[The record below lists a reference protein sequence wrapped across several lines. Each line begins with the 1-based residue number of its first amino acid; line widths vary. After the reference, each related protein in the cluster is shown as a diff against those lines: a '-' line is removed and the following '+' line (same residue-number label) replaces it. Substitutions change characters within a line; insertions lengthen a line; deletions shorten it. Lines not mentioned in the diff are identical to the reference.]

1 MKRSGGQ
8 ARAQADR
15 PTRRAR
21 SGRTL
26 RVAVAGLLTSA
37 TALALLSGCGLP
49 DHRRADTGQSG
60 GPSASAQ
67 PSIAPKAPV
76 PSGKPLGLDA
86 HVPVQRAV
94 DDNDATA
101 VSQAWAE
108 LAYGYDTKYDAS
120 PHDAVLRATRW
131 STKRRATI
139 ERSYRA
145 ASGPGDDWIIWARH
159 QAWTTVTVSVELEDD
174 APKDSAKVAYRNLV
188 VEGKA
193 QGRDGWNGRGPRLNA
208 YLKLVRS
215 ASGKAWRVDDVNVV
229 EAVDPPSPESPSA
242 SATGTSTASS
252 AQ

>member
-1 MKRSGGQ
+1 M
-8 ARAQADR
+8 
-15 PTRRAR
+15 RR
-21 SGRTL
+21 
-26 RVAVAGLLTSA
+26 AVAGLLTSA
-37 TALALLSGCGLP
+37 TGLALLSGCGLP
-49 DHRRADTGQSG
+49 DHRQSAAGQSAG
-60 GPSASAQ
+60 SSASSQ

-94 DDNDATA
+94 DDDDATE

-131 STKRRATI
+131 CTKRRATI

-145 ASGPGDDWIIWARH
+145 ASGPGDDWIVWARH

-215 ASGKAWRVDDVNVV
+215 VSGKAWRVDDVNVV

-242 SATGTSTASS
+242 SATGTSAHSS